1 MEIGSEQH
9 EPQIRFRRNDA
20 ECQKLGF
27 IGGSDLLNQRR
38 YRGFGLNL
46 FLLAQQP
53 PGSVV
58 DAIKQVEDM
67 PTFFRTE
74 YIRCHS
80 FLVWLRPSD
89 QSPTPSTPVIAR
101 LRLVVQTPDLA
112 RRLKLPTSPR
122 RLKLRRL
129 RRASRDA
136 TSGKPKRP

>member
-27 IGGSDLLNQRR
+27 ISGSNLLNQRG

-58 DAIKQVEDM
+58 DAIKQWKAG
-67 PTFFRTE
+67 PTFFRPE
-74 YIRCHS
+74 GIDVHS
-80 FLVWLRPSD
+80 SLCGLKRSINSASPSSRGRP
-89 QSPTPSTPVIAR
+89 
-101 LRLVVQTPDLA
+101 
-112 RRLKLPTSPR
+112 
-122 RLKLRRL
+122 
-129 RRASRDA
+129 
-136 TSGKPKRP
+136 KPP